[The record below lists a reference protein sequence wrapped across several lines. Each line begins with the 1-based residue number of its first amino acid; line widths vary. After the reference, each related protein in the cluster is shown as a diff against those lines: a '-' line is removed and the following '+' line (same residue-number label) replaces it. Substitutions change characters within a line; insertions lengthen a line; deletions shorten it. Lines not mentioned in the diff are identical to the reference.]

1 MSHLRLKALLNENIT
16 DEFVKFVAKELQ
28 LKSLPASI
36 KFVGSDYSKEYLT
49 FGTYQPDTDEIV
61 IVRGNRHIADVLRTL
76 AHEMVHHMQR
86 ISGQELNGNDGS
98 NTENEANAKAGEL
111 MRKFRNVRPE
121 LYLER

>member
-28 LKSLPASI
+28 LQSLPASI
-36 KFVGSDYSKEYLT
+36 KFVGSDYSKEHLT

>member
-36 KFVGSDYSKEYLT
+36 KFVGSDYSKENLT
-49 FGTYQPDTDEIV
+49 FGTYRPDTDEIV
-61 IVRGNRHIADVLRTL
+61 IVKGNRHIADVLRTL
-76 AHEMVHHMQR
+76 AHEMVHHKQR
-86 ISGQELNGNDGS
+86 ISGQELNGEDGS
-98 NTENEANAKAGEL
+98 NTENEANAVAGEL
-111 MRKFRNVRPE
+111 MRKFRYVRPE

>member
-1 MSHLRLKALLNENIT
+1 MAHMRLKSLLNENIT

-36 KFVGSDYSKEYLT
+36 KFVGSDYSKEHLT
-49 FGTYQPDTDEIV
+49 FGTYRPDTDEIV
-61 IVRGNRHIADVLRTL
+61 IVKGNRHIADVLRTL
-76 AHEMVHHMQR
+76 AHELVHHMQR
-86 ISGQELNGNDGS
+86 VSGQELNGEDGS

-111 MRKFRNVRPE
+111 MRKFRYVRPE

>member
-36 KFVGSDYSKEYLT
+36 KFVGSDYSKEHLT
-49 FGTYQPDTDEIV
+49 FGTYRPDTNEIV
-61 IVRGNRHIADVLRTL
+61 IVKGNRHIADVLRTL
-76 AHEMVHHMQR
+76 AHELVHHKQR
-86 ISGQELNGNDGS
+86 EEGKPADGRDGS
-98 NTENEANAKAGEL
+98 PVENEANAVAGEL
-111 MRKFRNVRPE
+111 MRKFRYVRPE

>member
-1 MSHLRLKALLNENIT
+1 MRLKALLNENIT

-36 KFVGSDYSKEYLT
+36 KFVGSDYSKEHLT

-61 IVRGNRHIADVLRTL
+61 IVKGNRHIADVLRTL
-76 AHEMVHHMQR
+76 AHEMVHHKQR
-86 ISGQELNGNDGS
+86 INGEELNGEDGS
-98 NTENEANAKAGEL
+98 TTENEANAKAGEL

>member
-1 MSHLRLKALLNENIT
+1 MSHMRLKALLNENIT

-49 FGTYQPDTDEIV
+49 FGTYRPDTDEIV
-61 IVRGNRHIADVLRTL
+61 IVKGNRHIADVLRTL
-76 AHEMVHHMQR
+76 AHEMVHHKQR
-86 ISGQELNGNDGS
+86 ISGEELNGEDGS
-98 NTENEANAKAGEL
+98 DTENEANAKAGEL

>member
-1 MSHLRLKALLNENIT
+1 VRLKALLNENIT
-16 DEFVKFVAKELQ
+16 NEFVKFVANELQ

-36 KFVGSDYSKEYLT
+36 KFVGSDYSKEHST

-61 IVRGNRHIADVLRTL
+61 IVKGNRHIADVLRTL
-76 AHEMVHHMQR
+76 AHEMVHHKQR
-86 ISGQELNGNDGS
+86 ISGEELNGEDGS